1 MLPILFTENTTVFT
15 SNGVGRL
22 SDAVSCI
29 VTEERNGRFDLTLE
43 YPLTGV
49 HFESIGIRSI
59 IGVIPA
65 PGKTL
70 QAFRVNNISRPLN
83 GLVTINA
90 EHISY
95 ELSKNVA
102 MPFSVTASASACNTV
117 LQTLK
122 SNAVEACPFTFWTDV
137 NTVASYQQTIPATIR
152 QRLGG
157 VAGSVLDQYGGEF
170 EFDNYTVKLHKKR
183 GAASGITLL
192 YGKNLIDL
200 SQEEEISKTVT
211 GIVPFWVDSE
221 GGNLVTLPE
230 KAVYGSHA
238 GDYST
243 ALTVEMDFSGE
254 FQEQPSAAQLR
265 TAANNFVSEPDF
277 GVPKVSLDVSFV
289 NLKDTEEYKDVS
301 SLQQAYLCDTITV
314 KFEKLGVDTT
324 AKIVKV
330 EFDVLQERYKSMAVG
345 SIRANLSTQSVE
357 TTSSI
362 SSMAERVRSNF
373 AQMDENI
380 ETEIRNATAWLTS
393 SGGYVIAIKN
403 LDGSWKELLF
413 MDTDDVDTAI
423 NVLRIN
429 ENGIGFSS
437 NGVGGPYVQGW
448 TIDGK
453 ILIGGTNAPSLTVYD
468 NQNNILFQTDATKII
483 WNAPNTTMDAQGTIT
498 TKKTSGTYRPYVQ
511 FTAGR
516 LIFGVNNS
524 QYADITESD
533 DGQLGIHS
541 DTAIL
546 IEATNQTYIYS
557 SDTGL
562 ALLADKDVEIVSLNN
577 DVIIHSDT
585 NNISLN
591 SAKNI
596 GIVANDDV
604 NIDSS
609 NGDVYINSYNDIEIK
624 SNDAIKISSSNS
636 YIDIDANNGVYI
648 LNDHLYV
655 AQTIQ
660 ANNPLSI
667 LPGDDPEIRFYDSID
682 NYDDN
687 ITLEGDALIIEADE
701 IAVRRYRSSGSY
713 NKGYTG
719 SFTLATSGG
728 GTATLNFVNGIL
740 VV

>member
-49 HFESIGIRSI
+49 HFENIRIRSI

-122 SNAVEACPFTFWTDV
+122 SNAVETCPFTFWTDV

-200 SQEEEISKTVT
+200 SQEEEISNTVT

-254 FQEQPSAAQLR
+254 FQEQPSEAQLR

-277 GVPKVSLDVSFV
+277 GVPKVSIDVSFV

-380 ETEIRNATAWLTS
+380 ETEIRNATEWLTS

-429 ENGIGFSS
+429 QNGIGFSS
-437 NGVGGPYVQGW
+437 NGVGGPYTQAW
-448 TIDGK
+448 TLDGR
-453 ILIGGTNAPSLTVYD
+453 LVIGGTNVPSLTVYD
-468 NQNNILFQTDATKII
+468 NLNNIIFQTDATKII

-511 FTAGR
+511 ITAGR
-516 LIFGVNNS
+516 LLFGVNTT
-524 QYADITESD
+524 QYAYLSEYD
-533 DGQLGIHS
+533 DGSLELHS
-541 DTAIL
+541 DSSL
-546 IEATNQTYIYS
+546 HIEATNQSYVYS

-562 ALLADKDVEIVSLNN
+562 ALYADKDIEVRSLQHDLLLYT
-577 DVIIHSDT
+577 DVGD
-585 NNISLN
+585 ISVN
-591 SAKNI
+591 SADDLGITANKN
-596 GIVANDDV
+596 V
-604 NIDSS
+604 NITAT
-609 NGDVYINSYNDIEIK
+609 NG
-624 SNDAIKISSSNS
+624 KIQL
-636 YIDIDANNGVYI
+636 DGHNGVQV

-660 ANNPLSI
+660 ASDPNAVLI
-667 LPGDDPEIRFYDSID
+667 GDDPEIRFYDAMD
-682 NYDDN
+682 NYTDD
-687 ITLEGDALIIEADE
+687 ITLEGDAVIIEARE
-701 IAVRRYRSSGSY
+701 LVVRGSRNSGSY
-713 NKGYTG
+713 SKGYTG
-719 SFTLATSGG
+719 TFTLQASGG
-728 GTATLNFVNGIL
+728 GTTTLKFVNGIL
-740 VV
+740 V

>member
-200 SQEEEISKTVT
+200 SQEEEISNTVT

-254 FQEQPSAAQLR
+254 FQEQPSEAQLR

-314 KFEKLGVDTT
+314 KFEKLGVNTT

-330 EFDVLQERYKSMAVG
+330 EFDVLQERYKSMSVG

-357 TTSSI
+357 TASSI

-380 ETEIRNATAWLTS
+380 ETEIRNATEWLTS

-413 MDTDDVDTAI
+413 MDTDDVSTAI

-437 NGVGGPYVQGW
+437 NGVGGPYAQGW
-448 TIDGK
+448 TIDGR

-511 FTAGR
+511 ITAGR
-516 LIFGVNNS
+516 LIFGVNTTN
-524 QYADITESD
+524 YAYLSEYD
-533 DGQLGIHS
+533 DGSLELHS
-541 DTAIL
+541 DSSL
-546 IEATNQTYIYS
+546 HIEAANQSYVYS

-562 ALLADKDVEIVSLNN
+562 TLYADKDIEVRSLQHDLLLYT
-577 DVIIHSDT
+577 DVGD
-585 NNISLN
+585 ISVN
-591 SAKNI
+591 SADDLGITANKN
-596 GIVANDDV
+596 V
-604 NIDSS
+604 
-609 NGDVYINSYNDIEIK
+609 DITATNK
-624 SNDAIKISSSNS
+624 KIQL
-636 YIDIDANNGVYI
+636 YGHDGVQV

-660 ANNPLSI
+660 ASDPNAVLI
-667 LPGDDPEIRFYDSID
+667 GDDPEIRFYDAMD
-682 NYDDN
+682 NYTDD
-687 ITLEGDALIIEADE
+687 ITLEGDAVIIEARE
-701 IAVRRYRSSGSY
+701 LVVRGSRNSGSY
-713 NKGYTG
+713 SKGYTG
-719 SFTLATSGG
+719 TFNLQSSGG
-728 GTATLNFVNGIL
+728 GTATLKFVNGIL
-740 VV
+740 V

>member
-192 YGKNLIDL
+192 YGKNLINL

-243 ALTVEMDFSGE
+243 ALTVEMDFSSE
-254 FQEQPSAAQLR
+254 FQEQPSEAQLR

-277 GVPKVSLDVSFV
+277 GVPKVSIDVSFV

-345 SIRANLSTQSVE
+345 SIRVNLSTQSVE

-380 ETEIRNATAWLTS
+380 ETEIRNATAWLTT
-393 SGGYVIAIKN
+393 SGGYVIAVKN
-403 LDGSWKELLF
+403 LIDGSWKELLF
-413 MDTDDVDTAI
+413 MDTNDVDTAI

-429 ENGIGFSS
+429 QNGIGFSS
-437 NGVGGPYVQGW
+437 NGVEGPYTQAW
-448 TIDGK
+448 TLDGR
-453 ILIGGTNAPSLTVYD
+453 LVIGGTNVPSLTVYD
-468 NQNNILFQTDATKII
+468 NLNNVIFQTDATKII
-483 WNAPNTTMDAQGTIT
+483 WNAPNTTMNAQGTIT
-498 TKKTSGTYRPYVQ
+498 TKATSGAYRPYVQ

-516 LIFGVNNS
+516 LLFGVNDS

-533 DGQLGIHS
+533 DGQLDIHS
-541 DTAIL
+541 DTAIH
-546 IEATNQTYIYS
+546 IEATNQTYLYS

-562 ALLADKDVEIVSLNN
+562 AFYADKDIEVRSLQHDLLLYT
-577 DVIIHSDT
+577 DVGD
-585 NNISLN
+585 ISVN
-591 SAKNI
+591 SADDL
-596 GIVANDDV
+596 GITANNNV
-604 NIDSS
+604 NITAT
-609 NGDVYINSYNDIEIK
+609 NG
-624 SNDAIKISSSNS
+624 KIQL
-636 YIDIDANNGVYI
+636 DGHNGVQV

-660 ANNPLSI
+660 ASDPNAVLI
-667 LPGDDPEIRFYDSID
+667 GDDPEIRFYDGID
-682 NYDDN
+682 NYTDD
-687 ITLEGDALIIEADE
+687 ITLDADAIIIETKE
-701 IAVRRYRSSGSY
+701 IAVRSSRSSGGYS
-713 NKGYTG
+713 KGYTG
-719 SFTLATSGG
+719 TFSLATSGG
-728 GTATLNFVNGIL
+728 GTATLKFINGIL
-740 VV
+740 V

>member
-122 SNAVEACPFTFWTDV
+122 SNAVENCPFTFWTDV

-211 GIVPFWVDSE
+211 GIVPFWIDSE

-254 FQEQPSAAQLR
+254 FQDQPSEAQLR

-277 GVPKVSLDVSFV
+277 GVPKVSIDVSFV

-330 EFDVLQERYKSMAVG
+330 EFDVLQERYKSMSVG

-373 AQMDENI
+373 AQMDANI

-413 MDTDDVDTAI
+413 MDTDDVETAI

-437 NGVGGPYVQGW
+437 NGVGGPYAQGW
-448 TIDGK
+448 TIDGR

-468 NQNNILFQTDATKII
+468 NQNHILFQTDATKII

-511 FTAGR
+511 ITAGR
-516 LIFGVNNS
+516 LLFGVNTT
-524 QYADITESD
+524 QYAYLSEYD
-533 DGQLGIHS
+533 DGSLELHS
-541 DTAIL
+541 DSSL
-546 IEATNQTYIYS
+546 HIEATNQSYVYS

-562 ALLADKDVEIVSLNN
+562 ALYADKDIEVRSLQHDLLLYT
-577 DVIIHSDT
+577 DVGDISINSADDLGIT
-585 NNISLN
+585 ANKNVNIS
-591 SAKNI
+591 AT
-596 GIVANDDV
+596 
-604 NIDSS
+604 
-609 NGDVYINSYNDIEIK
+609 NGKVQLDGH
-624 SNDAIKISSSNS
+624 
-636 YIDIDANNGVYI
+636 NGVQV

-660 ANNPLSI
+660 ASDPNAVLI
-667 LPGDDPEIRFYDSID
+667 GDDPEIRFYDAMD
-682 NYDDN
+682 NYTDD
-687 ITLEGDALIIEADE
+687 ITLEGDAVIIEARE
-701 IAVRRYRSSGSY
+701 LVVRGSRNSGSY
-713 NKGYTG
+713 SKGYTG
-719 SFTLATSGG
+719 TFTLATSGG
-728 GTATLNFVNGIL
+728 GTATLKFVNGIL
-740 VV
+740 V